1 MKIRAIKTRIFQE
14 NENLFDFVIRYIP
27 KVKEGDIV
35 VITSKI
41 VALSEGRTAIVK
53 NEKEKDALIKKESD
67 LAIKTKYVWLT
78 VKDGMVCANAGVD
91 ESNADGK
98 IVLLPKDSYK
108 FADKFRKQLMKHY
121 GVKKLGVLLTDSRLM
136 PLRAGVIGVA
146 VGYAGFKGVRDY
158 RNTPDI
164 FGRKLKF
171 TQTDVADSLATAVA
185 LVMGEGKECQ
195 PIAVVEEAPVEF
207 TEKIN
212 KKELIIPI
220 AEDLYAPMFKRLGKK

>member
-14 NENLFDFVIRYIP
+14 NENLFDFVVRYIP
-27 KVKEGDIV
+27 KVREGDIV
-35 VITSKI
+35 VVTSKI

>member
-1 MKIRAIKTRIFQE
+1 MKIRAIKTRIFKE
-14 NENLFDFVIRYIP
+14 NENLLDFVVRYIP
-27 KVKEGDIV
+27 KIKEGDIV

-41 VALSEGRTAIVK
+41 VALSEGRTAVVK
-53 NEKEKDALIKKESD
+53 SEKEKDALIKKESD

-98 IVLLPKDSYK
+98 IVLLPKDSYA
-108 FADKFRKQLMKHY
+108 FASAFRKLLMKHY
-121 GVKKLGVLLTDSRLM
+121 GVKNLGVLLTDSRLM

-195 PIAVVEEAPVEF
+195 PIAVISGAPVQF

>member
-1 MKIRAIKTRIFQE
+1 MLIKAIKTKVFKE

-27 KVKEGDIV
+27 KVKEGSII

-41 VALSEGRTAIVK
+41 VALAEGRTAIAK
-53 NEKEKDALIKKESD
+53 NDKEKEKIIRAESD
-67 LAIKTKYVWLT
+67 IAIKTKYVWLT

-108 FADKFRKQLMKHY
+108 ASDTIRKQLMKHY

-146 VGYAGFKGVRDY
+146 VGYAGFKGTRDY

-164 FGRKLKF
+164 FGRKMKF

-185 LVMGEGKECQ
+185 LVMGEGNECQ
-195 PIAVVEEAPVEF
+195 PVALITEAPVEF
-207 TEKIN
+207 SQKVN
-212 KKELIIPI
+212 KKELIIPVG
-220 AEDLYAPMFKRLGKK
+220 EDLYAPMFRQISKK

>member
-158 RNTPDI
+158 RSTPDI

-195 PIAVVEEAPVEF
+195 PIAVINNAPVQF

>member
-1 MKIRAIKTRIFQE
+1 MLVKAIRTKIFKE
-14 NENLFDFVIRYIP
+14 NESLFDFVTHYIP
-27 KVKEGDIV
+27 KLENGSIV
-35 VITSKI
+35 AITSKI

-53 NEKEKDALIKKESD
+53 NDKEKDALIKKESD
-67 LAIKTKYVWLT
+67 FAIKTKYVWLT

-108 FADKFRKQLMKHY
+108 FADQFRKRLMKHY
-121 GVKKLGVLLTDSRLM
+121 GVKKLGILLTDSRLM

-146 VGYAGFKGVRDY
+146 LGYAGFKGVRDY

-195 PIAVVEEAPVEF
+195 PIAIIEDAPVEF
-207 TEKIN
+207 TEKVN
-212 KKELIIPI
+212 KKELIIPV

>member
-1 MKIRAIKTRIFQE
+1 MLVKAIKTKVFKE
-14 NENLFDFVIRYIP
+14 NESLFDFVTHYIP
-27 KVKEGDIV
+27 KLKNGSIIA
-35 VITSKI
+35 ITSKI

-53 NEKEKDALIKKESD
+53 NDKEKDALIKKESD
-67 LAIKTKYVWLT
+67 FAIKTKYVWLT

-108 FADKFRKQLMKHY
+108 FVDQFRKRLMKHY
-121 GVKKLGVLLTDSRLM
+121 GVKKLGILLTDSRLM

-146 VGYAGFKGVRDY
+146 LGYAGFKGVRDY

-195 PIAVVEEAPVEF
+195 PIAIIEDAPVEF
-207 TEKIN
+207 TEKVN
-212 KKELIIPI
+212 KKELIIPV

>member
-1 MKIRAIKTRIFQE
+1 MLIKALKTKVFKE
-14 NENLFDFVIRYIP
+14 EENLFDFVARYIP
-27 KVKEGDIV
+27 KIKEGSII
-35 VITSKI
+35 VITSKV
-41 VALSEGRTAIVK
+41 VALSEGRTAVAK
-53 NEKEKDALIKKESD
+53 TEKEKEAIIRKESD
-67 LAIKTKYVWLT
+67 IQIKTKYVWLT

-98 IVLLPKDSYK
+98 IVLLPKDSYRV
-108 FADKFRKQLMKHY
+108 ADTIRKQLMKHY

-146 VGYAGFKGVRDY
+146 VGYAGFKGIRDY

-185 LVMGEGKECQ
+185 LVMGEGRECQ
-195 PIAVVEEAPVEF
+195 PLALVTDAPVEF
-207 TEKIN
+207 CEKVN
-212 KKELIIPI
+212 RKELIIPI
-220 AEDLYAPMFKRLGKK
+220 AEDLYAPMFKKLGKK